1 MNLKTLKH
9 REESLQII
17 ITKNTVEVKADDIR
31 RT

>member
-1 MNLKTLKH
+1 MNLKTSKQ

-31 RT
+31 GT

>member
-1 MNLKTLKH
+1 MNLKTSKR

-31 RT
+31 GT